1 MNYNYANFN
10 TSIHQK
16 QNKRTDD
23 PPRRVPTWTTRSR
36 VFYTLQTKYQNA
48 MLYEPQS
55 RVQDAHGYLLPRKG
69 LPHSLWSLH
78 QLEKGWWW
86 WSASEAL
93 IERLNLLKRSFC
105 RVEGS
110 GGPWSGGVPWCMH
123 RTHHSKKSLADSDQ
137 CITQPAAGSFL
148 QWLESTQRHKARQQT
163 REWEILEHSS
173 LEEIDVLINSHPLQV
188 QGSVKKETG
197 KL

>member
-36 VFYTLQTKYQNA
+36 VFYALQTKYQNA

-110 GGPWSGGVPWCMH
+110 RDLEVEGFHGACTARTIQRRALQIQISASLSLQQGAFCSDWNQHRDTKPDNRQESERFWS
-123 RTHHSKKSLADSDQ
+123 TH
-137 CITQPAAGSFL
+137 P
-148 QWLESTQRHKARQQT
+148 
-163 REWEILEHSS
+163 
-173 LEEIDVLINSHPLQV
+173 
-188 QGSVKKETG
+188 
-197 KL
+197 